1 MKDFARTHAIST
13 LFLLLLL
20 LSSHPPK
27 GQVVGFSSS
36 GQTVLNSHQH
46 PLSYQGNTSPS
57 RWMKRMTCFGGDTI
71 AISTI
76 HNSRCSLMLFSQ
88 KQKQQLHHHPEQQ
101 QQQGQD
107 DTGLNS
113 NHSQAKSH
121 ARARARA
128 HRQSP
133 LSSRRE
139 ILSFSSSSLACSLFF
154 GLTLFGNTGTSSSSS
169 FFLSNAAYAA
179 EEGTSSS
186 LLEQFG
192 TDPSKITQ
200 KIDDSSSRAPV
211 IAKPKSESIIEPNLR
226 SNYYYPTNKKR
237 YLPRIK
243 KCNDAIPDAAEAIG
257 TGNWDAADEFVNKI
271 ADDTILPLK
280 LYTSSL
286 TGGGTNV
293 KVSFTKDMFKAADDF
308 EKAQKELV
316 KAVKKKDQKAS
327 SKALEDLSSA
337 LSAYRVAGKLTGPDA
352 GGDIP
357 SVDEIR
363 RSACRVQGRT
373 FEQKVKARDARL
385 AEAMAAA
392 AGASRENGNG
402 DMN

>member
-1 MKDFARTHAIST
+1 MANSTNTLSPSSLLPLLLNLVVAATWTTSNQVSGFTVNPPPTTTTSYHRRPTIASNGQGKQAIESLSSSFPFTLFARDHDKNDET
-13 LFLLLLL
+13 
-20 LSSHPPK
+20 
-27 GQVVGFSSS
+27 QVVRS
-36 GQTVLNSHQH
+36 
-46 PLSYQGNTSPS
+46 
-57 RWMKRMTCFGGDTI
+57 
-71 AISTI
+71 A
-76 HNSRCSLMLFSQ
+76 
-88 KQKQQLHHHPEQQ
+88 QQ
-101 QQQGQD
+101 QD
-107 DTGLNS
+107 P
-113 NHSQAKSH
+113 SQP
-121 ARARARA
+121 
-128 HRQSP
+128 Q
-133 LSSRRE
+133 SRRE
-139 ILSFSSSSLACSLFF
+139 VMSSLLMLSTSTAGSMM
-154 GLTLFGNTGTSSSSS
+154 TSSFALLTPPQPALAASDDSSV
-169 FFLSNAAYAA
+169 
-179 EEGTSSS
+179 S

-200 KIDDSSSRAPV
+200 KSSSDDASSRAAV
-211 IAKPKSESIIEPNLR
+211 VAKPKAESTIEPNLR

-316 KAVKKKDQKAS
+316 KAVKKRDQKAS

-337 LSAYRVAGKLTGPDA
+337 LSTYRVAGKLTGPDA

-392 AGASRENGNG
+392 AKEENGAGGSGGN
-402 DMN
+402 